1 MIFIILAIIKHH
13 VKMKKDEY
21 VRVLD
26 FLPMGKSEVPPHKR
40 KPIAQVVGEEYF
52 SLLELAPRKN
62 TTLEVG
68 DRIYIGEGTRDKVDH
83 IERRIKYEWLTPTA
97 KTELKI
103 ILMEII
109 KVREEKFIEFFN
121 TVGIISTR
129 LHKLETLPRIGKRH
143 RQDILAERDIEPF
156 KDFKDL
162 QARVKNMPDPCKILA
177 EKIIDE
183 LKNESKYYLFVPYI
197 EMKIP

>member
-1 MIFIILAIIKHH
+1 
-13 VKMKKDEY
+13 MKKDEY

-26 FLPMGKSEVPPHKR
+26 FLPMGKSEVPHHKR
-40 KPIAQVVGEEYF
+40 KPIAQVIGEKYF

-62 TTLEVG
+62 MKLDVG

-109 KVREEKFIEFFN
+109 KAREKEFIKFFN
-121 TVGIISTR
+121 TAGIISTR

-143 RQDILAERDIEPF
+143 RQDILTERETEPF
-156 KDFKDL
+156 KDFRDL
-162 QARVKNMPDPCKILA
+162 QARVKSMSDPSKILA
-177 EKIIDE
+177 EKIIEE

-197 EMKIP
+197 EMKTP

>member
-1 MIFIILAIIKHH
+1 
-13 VKMKKDEY
+13 MKKDEY

-40 KPIAQVVGEEYF
+40 KPIAQVVGEKHF
-52 SLLELAPRKN
+52 SLLELAPRKDMK
-62 TTLEVG
+62 LEVG
-68 DRIYIGEGTRDKVDH
+68 SRLYIGEGTRDKVDH

-109 KVREEKFIEFFN
+109 KDKEKAYIEFFN
-121 TVGIISTR
+121 TAGIISTR

-143 RQDILAERDIEPF
+143 RQDILTEREIKPF
-156 KDFKDL
+156 EDFKNL
-162 QARVKNMPDPCKILA
+162 QERVKNMPDPTKIIA

-197 EMKIP
+197 EMKIS